1 MASVPQRC
9 NTCELN
15 SLDKRRKKM
24 RTLVILGSVLLLSA
38 CSAEPGSEKWCT
50 AMKEKSKTEWTLE
63 EGKTF
68 ASHCILDSR
77 TIGSEEWC
85 ADLKG
90 KPKGEWT
97 ADEAAGFAKH
107 CVM

>member
-1 MASVPQRC
+1 
-9 NTCELN
+9 
-15 SLDKRRKKM
+15 M
-24 RTLVILGSVLLLSA
+24 RTIAIFGLALLLSA
-38 CSAEPGSEKWCT
+38 CSAEPGSEKWCS

-68 ASHCILDSR
+68 ASRCVIDSR

-85 ADLKG
+85 ADLDE

-97 ADEAAGFAKH
+97 ASEAAGYAKH